1 MDTLHYLIN
10 FILHIDEH
18 LIAFVTTYGAWTYAL
33 LFLIIFCES
42 GIVFAA
48 FLPGDSL
55 LFATGALTASMTGI
69 LNINM
74 LFLLLVIASVTG
86 NGINYFIG
94 NWIGP
99 KVFCS
104 GNSWIFNKKHIE
116 KAHVFY
122 DRYGGK
128 AIVIARFIPIIRT
141 IVPFIAGVG
150 YMKYRQFFFYNL
162 LGAMLWIGGLVY
174 GSYLFGNIPFVKQ
187 HFSLV
192 ILAII
197 VLSLMPPVVEVI
209 RYRLIKIKIRALQQR
224 YESRE
229 SGNP

>member
-18 LIAFVTTYGAWTYAL
+18 LIAFVTAYGAWTYAL

-42 GIVFAA
+42 GIIFTA

-55 LFATGALTASMTGI
+55 LFATGALTAGMNGVLDI
-69 LNINM
+69 HL
-74 LFLLLVIASVTG
+74 LFVLLVIASVSG
-86 NGINYFIG
+86 NGLNYFVG

-99 KVFCS
+99 RVFRS
-104 GNSWIFNKKHIE
+104 GNSWVFNKKHIE

-122 DRYGGK
+122 ERYGGK
-128 AIVIARFIPIIRT
+128 AIIIARFVPIVRT

-150 YMKYRQFFFYNL
+150 YMKYRQFFIFNL
-162 LGAMLWIGGLVY
+162 IGALLWIGGLVY

-197 VLSLMPPVVEVI
+197 VLSLMPPLIEMIRHRCVRVVRQPEKSVSENI
-209 RYRLIKIKIRALQQR
+209 
-224 YESRE
+224 
-229 SGNP
+229 P

>member
-1 MDTLHYLIN
+1 MNTLHYLIN
-10 FILHIDEH
+10 FILHIDQH
-18 LIAFVTTYGAWTYAL
+18 LIAFVLDYGNWTYVL

-42 GIVFAA
+42 GIIFAA

-55 LFATGALTASMTGI
+55 LFATGALTASLNGV
-69 LNINM
+69 LNIHA
-74 LFLLLVIASVTG
+74 LFILLAIASVTG
-86 NGINYFIG
+86 NGLNYFIG
-94 NWIGP
+94 NWVGP

-104 GNSWIFNKKHIE
+104 RSSWIFNRKHIE
-116 KAHVFY
+116 QAHVFY
-122 DRYGGK
+122 ERYGGK

-162 LGAMLWIGGLVY
+162 LGALLWIGGLVY
-174 GSYLFGNIPFVKQ
+174 GSYLFGNIPFVKL

-197 VLSLMPPVVEVI
+197 VISLMPPVVEMI
-209 RYRLIKIKIRALQQR
+209 RHQFNKKAIKQ
-224 YESRE
+224 ES
-229 SGNP
+229 S

>member
-1 MDTLHYLIN
+1 MMDTLQVLIH

-33 LFLIIFCES
+33 LFLIIFCET
-42 GIVFAA
+42 GIIFTA

-55 LFATGALTASMTGI
+55 LFATGALTASMAGV
-69 LNINM
+69 LNIHV
-74 LFLLLVIASVTG
+74 LFILLVTASVIG
-86 NGINYFIG
+86 NGFNYLIG
-94 NWIGP
+94 KWIGP

-104 GNSWIFNKKHIE
+104 KNSWIFNQKHIE

-122 DRYGGK
+122 ERYGGK

-141 IVPFIAGVG
+141 VVPFIAGVG
-150 YMKYRQFFFYNL
+150 YMTYRQFFIYNL
-162 LGAMLWIGGLVY
+162 LGALLWIGLLVY

-187 HFSLV
+187 HFSFV

-197 VLSLMPPVVEVI
+197 VLSLMPPVIEFI
-209 RYRLIKIKIRALQQR
+209 RHKWAVARKIT
-224 YESRE
+224 
-229 SGNP
+229 P

>member
-1 MDTLHYLIN
+1 MDTLHALIH
-10 FILHIDEH
+10 FILHIDEQ
-18 LIAFVTTYGAWTYAL
+18 LIAFVTTYGAWTYTL
-33 LFLIIFCES
+33 LFFIIFCES
-42 GIVFAA
+42 GILFAA

-55 LFATGALTASMTGI
+55 LFATGALTANMSNV
-69 LNINM
+69 LNINL
-74 LFLLLVIASVTG
+74 LFALLVVASVAG
-86 NGINYFIG
+86 NGLNYLTG
-94 NWIGP
+94 TWVGP

-116 KAHVFY
+116 KAHHFY
-122 DRYGGK
+122 ERYGGK

-150 YMKYRQFFFYNL
+150 YMKYRQFFVFNL
-162 LGAMLWIGGLVY
+162 LGALLWIGGLVY

-197 VLSLMPPVVEVI
+197 VLSLMPPVIEMARHRWVVNKE
-209 RYRLIKIKIRALQQR
+209 KI
-224 YESRE
+224 
-229 SGNP
+229 

>member
-1 MDTLHYLIN
+1 MNTLQHLIN

-18 LIAFVTTYGAWTYAL
+18 LIAFVALYGIWTYAL

-42 GIVFAA
+42 GIIFTA

-55 LFATGALTASMTGI
+55 LFATGALTASMPGT
-69 LNINM
+69 LDVNM
-74 LFLLLVIASVTG
+74 LFLLLVTASVTG
-86 NGINYFIG
+86 NGLNYFIG

-116 KAHVFY
+116 KAHSFY
-122 DRYGGK
+122 ERYGGK
-128 AIVIARFIPIIRT
+128 AIVIARFIPIVRT

-150 YMKYRQFFFYNL
+150 YMKYRQFFTYNL
-162 LGAMLWIGGLVY
+162 LGALLWIGILVY
-174 GSYLFGNIPFVKQ
+174 GSYLFGNIPFVKK

-197 VLSLMPPVVEVI
+197 IISLMPPVIEVI
-209 RYRLIKIKIRALQQR
+209 RHRWIKSAAN
-224 YESRE
+224 S
-229 SGNP
+229 S

>member
-18 LIAFVTTYGAWTYAL
+18 LIAFVTAYGAWTYAL

-42 GIVFAA
+42 GIIFTA

-55 LFATGALTASMTGI
+55 LFATGALTASMAGV
-69 LNINM
+69 LNIHM
-74 LFLLLVIASVTG
+74 LFILLVIASVTG
-86 NGINYFIG
+86 NGLNYFIG
-94 NWIGP
+94 NWVGP
-99 KVFCS
+99 RVFRS

-122 DRYGGK
+122 ERYGGK
-128 AIVIARFIPIIRT
+128 AIVIARFVPIIRT
-141 IVPFIAGVG
+141 VVPFIAGVG
-150 YMKYRQFFFYNL
+150 YMKYRQFFIYNL
-162 LGAMLWIGGLVY
+162 LGALLWIAGLVY

-197 VLSLMPPVVEVI
+197 VISLMPPLIEVV
-209 RYRLIKIKIRALQQR
+209 RHRWNRKL
-224 YESRE
+224 S
-229 SGNP
+229 

>member
-42 GIVFAA
+42 GIIFTA

-55 LFATGALTASMTGI
+55 LFATGVLTAGMGGV
-69 LNINM
+69 LNVHL
-74 LFLLLVIASVTG
+74 LFIFLVIASVTG
-86 NGINYFIG
+86 NGLNYFIG

-99 KVFCS
+99 KVFRS
-104 GNSWIFNKKHIE
+104 GNSFIFNKKHIE
-116 KAHVFY
+116 KAHLFY
-122 DRYGGK
+122 ERYGGK
-128 AIVIARFIPIIRT
+128 AIIIARFIPIIRT
-141 IVPFIAGVG
+141 LVPFIAGVG
-150 YMKYRQFFFYNL
+150 YMKYRQFFIYNL
-162 LGAMLWIGGLVY
+162 IGAVLWIGGLVY
-174 GSYLFGNIPFVKQ
+174 GSFLFGNIPFVKQ

-197 VLSLMPPVVEVI
+197 IISLMPPVIEMI
-209 RYRLIKIKIRALQQR
+209 RHRYRMIRLQQSK
-224 YESRE
+224 EATSDL
-229 SGNP
+229 PPL